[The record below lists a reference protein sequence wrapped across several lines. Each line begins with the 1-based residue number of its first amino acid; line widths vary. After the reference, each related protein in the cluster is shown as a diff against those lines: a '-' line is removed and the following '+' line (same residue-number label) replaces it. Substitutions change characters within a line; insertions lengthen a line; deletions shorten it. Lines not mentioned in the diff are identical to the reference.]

1 MIAAGCIPVAPPPPT
16 VVFYGDSLLVESRG
30 VVAAELATLA
40 PGYRVLT
47 SGRSF
52 GGTAL
57 CDWGAQMQADGNEN
71 VRLVVI
77 QFSGNNLTPC
87 AAGLTGVAL
96 ENWYRFAAE
105 WTVSLW
111 SSRGA
116 KVLFVGSPTLRVDD
130 VNPQPPNPISE
141 VFRAVADAHPGWAT
155 FDDGPSLALST
166 EPPADPPPDTT
177 TTTGPTTTSSTS
189 STSSTTTTTEP
200 EVTTQTQPEAPPI
213 GLEAVE
219 PLPAGTAVPA
229 GWRVFPFELPCLSPS
244 EPGCGQFTPGVVAV
258 RWAPPS
264 PPALPFGNGHLCTG
278 ISMGMGSDETCP
290 AYRSGVQRF
299 GRAIAA
305 AVAARL

>member
-1 MIAAGCIPVAPPPPT
+1 

-30 VVAAELATLA
+30 VVASELATLA

-96 ENWYRFAAE
+96 ESWYRFAAE

-116 KVLFVGSPTLRVDD
+116 KVLFVGSPTLVVDD

-141 VFRAVADAHPGWAT
+141 VFRSVAEANPAWAA
-155 FDDGPSLALST
+155 FDDGPALALSS

-177 TTTGPTTTSSTS
+177 TTTEPTTTSSTTATS
-189 STSSTTTTTEP
+189 STTTTSSSTTTTTEP
-200 EVTTQTQPEAPPI
+200 EVTTQTQPDAPPI

-219 PLPAGTAVPA
+219 PLPVGAAVPA
-229 GWRVFPFELPCLSPS
+229 GWRLFPFELPCLSAS
-244 EPGCGQFTPGVVAV
+244 EPGCGQFTPGLAAV

-264 PPALPFGNGHLCTG
+264 PGSPTGNGHLCTG
-278 ISMGMGSDETCP
+278 IPMTLASDATCP
-290 AYRSGVQRF
+290 EYRSGVQRF
-299 GRAIAA
+299 GRAIAL
-305 AVAARL
+305 AVAGRL